1 MTAQTTTLDITG
13 MSCAN
18 CSATIEDSLAELDG
32 VSDVTANYATDEAT
46 VEYDDG
52 AVSLA
57 DLYAAVE
64 EAGYGAV
71 SETTRIG
78 IADMSC
84 ANCADTNA
92 EALESLPGV
101 IEADVNYATDEAQV
115 RYNPAAAT
123 TDTFYDAIEN
133 AGYEPV
139 REAGDDS
146 GDTDA
151 RDAAREGEIRK
162 QLRLT
167 LFGAVLSAP
176 LLVFLADRFL
186 LGGALVPESVFGVEL
201 GWFPVV
207 FDSDLPFFSLGMA
220 RQLVLPV
227 VVLVTGTIAGIM
239 RYSRAEALEYV
250 EAEFV
255 KTAKSKG
262 ADGYRILTRHVLRPA
277 AVPLMTILVGD
288 ILGIFLAASYLVEVV
303 FGIPGLGQLS
313 YNAIIAQD
321 TSLVLGTTLIFTF
334 ISVIGNLIQDVAY
347 TVLDPRIDY
356 GDS

>member
-1 MTAQTTTLDITG
+1 MRWYVVRRVVWAVVATFLILSITWG
-13 MSCAN
+13 L
-18 CSATIEDSLAELDG
+18 LAI
-32 VSDVTANYATDEAT
+32 T
-46 VEYDDG
+46 
-52 AVSLA
+52 
-57 DLYAAVE
+57 
-64 EAGYGAV
+64 
-71 SETTRIG
+71 
-78 IADMSC
+78 
-84 ANCADTNA
+84 
-92 EALESLPGV
+92 P
-101 IEADVNYATDEAQV
+101 
-115 RYNPAAAT
+115 NPAAEQMQFQAAASGGSAEAAEEAFEARRGLDRSPWDRYREYMTNMAT
-123 TDTFYDAIEN
+123 LNWGWSQSRSQPVTDAITS
-133 AGYEPV
+133 ALPYTAIYSVPTTILSILVGLSIGLYSATHQYTRTDYAATFFAFFGYAIPNFWF
-139 REAGDDS
+139 A
-146 GDTDA
+146 
-151 RDAAREGEIRK
+151 II
-162 QLRLT
+162 L
-167 LFGAVLSAP
+167 
-176 LLVFLADRFL
+176 LLVF
-186 LGGALVPESVFGVEL
+186 GVQL

-227 VVLVTGTIAGIM
+227 IVLVTGTIAGIM

-262 ADGYRILTRHVLRPA
+262 ADGYRILTRHILRPA

-356 GDS
+356 GDR